1 MTATTSILLLDARGV
16 MRDNVMLY
24 NVGISFVGTCIIAG
38 LGLFHATDQAW
49 LAWYPFLVIMAI
61 ITNPSGYGFLFGLLM
76 VDEKDTGVRSA
87 LSVSPVRPTTML
99 TVRMVTSTALM
110 IIWPI
115 TSLLIMDATW
125 KAIPVSYMQLLAI
138 VVMLAPVAPLTALS
152 VASYAANKVEA
163 LAVFKGISFV
173 VIAPL
178 ALKFIAE
185 DAAFRPLFLLS
196 PTAWGYFS
204 FDAFVAGSVT
214 QGYLYVMGGLIY
226 CCALLAFTVRF
237 YLRQAYKIDA

>member
-24 NVGISFVGTCIIAG
+24 NVGISLVGTCIIAG
-38 LGLFHATDQAW
+38 LGLSHAGDPAW
-49 LAWYPFLVIMAI
+49 LAWYPFLIITAI

-99 TVRMVTSTALM
+99 TVRMVTSTTLM
-110 IIWPI
+110 IIWPV
-115 TSLLIMDATW
+115 TSLLMMDATW
-125 KAIPVSYMQLLAI
+125 KAIPVSHIQLLAI

-152 VASYAANKVEA
+152 VASYAANKVE
-163 LAVFKGISFV
+163 

-204 FDAFVAGSVT
+204 FDAFIAGNAVG
-214 QGYLYVMGGLIY
+214 GYLYVAGGLIY
-226 CCALLAFTVRF
+226 CCVLLALTVRY
-237 YLRQAYKIDA
+237 YLRKAYKIET

>member
-76 VDEKDTGVRSA
+76 VDEKD
-87 LSVSPVRPTTML
+87 
-99 TVRMVTSTALM
+99 
-110 IIWPI
+110 
-115 TSLLIMDATW
+115 MDATW